1 MNKKLLLLL
10 STALALPVSADIYKF
25 VDEYGHVTYSN
36 QPAKGGKKLDLPS
49 LPTVPAVKGQVATP
63 ANFPKVDNKT
73 QRERDDVRRKILEE
87 ELTQEAKALADAQQA
102 LGDGEAVRLG
112 DERNYQKYLDR
123 VQGLKDSVEQHEKNV
138 NAIKQELSALR

>member
-10 STALALPVSADIYKF
+10 SATLALPVSADIYKF

-49 LPTVPAVKGQVATP
+49 LPSVPASKAQVATP

-87 ELTQEAKALADAQQA
+87 ELTEESKALTDAQAA
-102 LGDGEAVRLG
+102 LGEGEAVRLG

-123 VQGLKDSVEQHEKNV
+123 IQGLKETVSLHEKNV
-138 NAIKQELSALR
+138 SAIKQELSALR